1 MDTLGISKSTQ
12 HLAEPDRRGFWPWI
26 ADSADA
32 AYWIYTGSWTVLWM
46 ALFCIT
52 VSTVKGNNPASA
64 AIEGT
69 FFILGAAGIVCASR
83 FAAAG
88 TIAAVALLFAAMS
101 RHNPSYSLLGL
112 IPASIPATLFILHA
126 MRGVWFLNRT
136 GQILPPLNRNRL
148 LNAMGGA
155 VPREI
160 WRLGR
165 HVFYAMA
172 AAGLPWLLYR
182 VFATIAPGAKW
193 RGVVEFPWM

>member
-12 HLAEPDRRGFWPWI
+12 HLAEPDRRGLWPWI

-32 AYWIYTGSWTVLWM
+32 AHWIYPGVWMVLSTAM
-46 ALFCIT
+46 CCIIVGT
-52 VSTVKGNNPASA
+52 KRGNPASGA
-64 AIEGT
+64 LEAS
-69 FFILGAAGIVCASR
+69 FLILGAAGIVCANR
-83 FAAAG
+83 FAATG
-88 TIAAVALLFAAMS
+88 TIAAISLLAVAMV
-101 RHNPSYSLLGL
+101 RHNPSVFGM
-112 IPASIPATLFILHA
+112 ITVPLFIIHA
-126 MRGVWFLNRT
+126 VRSVWFLNRT
-136 GQILPPLNRNRL
+136 GQSLPPLNRGRF

-165 HVFYAMA
+165 HVFYALA

-182 VFATIAPGAKW
+182 VFAPIAPGAKW